1 MMLPRKEVACFVE
14 MQQIAYNKTHKANS
28 FLQYGG
34 DTDFAS
40 AHGMKQQ
47 IFSSTQQAISSIV
60 LGQEVRWKFL

>member
-47 IFSSTQQAISSIV
+47 IFSSTQQAIS
-60 LGQEVRWKFL
+60 

>member
-14 MQQIAYNKTHKANS
+14 MQQIAYNKTHKS
-28 FLQYGG
+28 QFISSLVMV

-47 IFSSTQQAISSIV
+47 MLSSSTQQAISRS
-60 LGQEVRWKFL
+60 EHRSWTRS